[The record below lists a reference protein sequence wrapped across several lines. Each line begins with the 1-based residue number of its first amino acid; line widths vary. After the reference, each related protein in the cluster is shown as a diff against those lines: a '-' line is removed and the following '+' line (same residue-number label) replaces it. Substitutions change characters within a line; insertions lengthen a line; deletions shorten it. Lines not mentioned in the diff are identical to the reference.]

1 MGPHPTL
8 GGALHSTQLGFRP
21 QMSSGSVRQH
31 QAGQMLE
38 ADLADVAVAQQF
50 PPAQRL
56 FLLFLQAA
64 DSHRLNASLLRYHFA
79 FPGLQYFITVQIC

>member
-1 MGPHPTL
+1 M
-8 GGALHSTQLGFRP
+8 ST
-21 QMSSGSVRQH
+21 GSVRQH

-64 DSHRLNASLLRYHFA
+64 DSHRLNASLLRYHFD
-79 FPGLQYFITVQIC
+79 FLVCSMLHNSPDLLIVVLSPVCLFSLSLP